1 MTTETW
7 LAGRPGQA
15 LAVVIGLLAVAVIW
29 FGAVDPVWSWFD
41 DRTLLL
47 EQRQALLRR
56 TQEVAA
62 TLPRLRS
69 ASEATAGHGENPRTI
84 MLPGTNDA
92 VAAADLQER
101 VQKMAVAAG
110 ASLTAVETLPVT
122 PLGRLHKVSLRINLN
137 APWSVLMDFVHAI
150 RQSPTPIL
158 IDDVHFHSATVAAHP
173 TVIPIEASMILYG
186 FRPPETGSGT

>member
-7 LAGRPGQA
+7 LAARPGQA
-15 LAVVIGLLAVAVIW
+15 LAVAIGLLAVAAIW

-69 ASEATAGHGENPRTI
+69 ASEAT
-84 MLPGTNDA
+84 
-92 VAAADLQER
+92 
-101 VQKMAVAAG
+101 
-110 ASLTAVETLPVT
+110 
-122 PLGRLHKVSLRINLN
+122 
-137 APWSVLMDFVHAI
+137 
-150 RQSPTPIL
+150 
-158 IDDVHFHSATVAAHP
+158 
-173 TVIPIEASMILYG
+173 
-186 FRPPETGSGT
+186 